1 MNEVV
6 KNTKQKFT
14 NKTTKKPV
22 EKVAVVG
29 KENGR
34 TVVSFEVKTEE
45 KKKPFVKKKKPFKK
59 HSKPKEAPVETY
71 TIDTPV
77 AFKNDKGVISKHVI
91 VNKLTKKPISTF
103 YRIEGVGQFDKLF
116 EAQKALNGE

>member
-6 KNTKQKFT
+6 KNTKQKFK
-14 NKTTKKPV
+14 NKATRKPV

-45 KKKPFVKKKKPFKK
+45 NKKPFVKKKKPFKK
-59 HSKPKEAPVETY
+59 PFKPKEPPVETY
-71 TIDTPV
+71 TIDTPAV
-77 AFKNDKGVISKHVI
+77 FKNEKGSISKHVV
-91 VNKLTKKPISTF
+91 VNKITRKPISTF
-103 YRIEGVGQFDKLF
+103 YKIENGEKFEKLF